1 VTVVPRRLD
10 IGVIGCGTAGAAAAT
25 FLARAGHAVT
35 VYERVERPSA
45 VGAGVMFQPTG
56 QAVLR
61 RLGLLDAAV
70 ARAQPVDVLRCETL
84 GRRTLFHLRYGSIP
98 GAHQGYGIHRGV
110 LFELLYAAAQREG
123 VKLALGVEVTDLAR
137 KGDALS
143 FVTKQG
149 DVVGTH
155 ELCVVADGA
164 RSQLRDDTVIRK
176 RVRPYPWGALWFI
189 ADDDAGGGQRELY
202 QVVDG
207 TRRMVGALPTGLGPG
222 EGSGKKR
229 VSVFYSLRADRVD
242 AWRARGF
249 DAFKR
254 ELLDFIP
261 ALEAPLAQA
270 RDLDAFVFTRYHDVS
285 MYPWNTDRVVYL
297 GDAAHA
303 MSPQMGQGA
312 NLALWDAMVLAD
324 SLAAHES
331 PAAALDAYSRARR
344 SHLGFYEYAT
354 RWLTPW
360 FQSDL
365 APLGWIRDVCMPLSR
380 VVAPLERVMV
390 RAMTGTARGVGLG
403 APLALPGG

>member
-1 VTVVPRRLD
+1 LKRS
-10 IGVIGCGTAGAAAAT
+10 IEAGGAA
-25 FLARAGHAVT
+25 
-35 VYERVERPSA
+35 
-45 VGAGVMFQPTG
+45 
-56 QAVLR
+56 
-61 RLGLLDAAV
+61 
-70 ARAQPVDVLRCETL
+70 
-84 GRRTLFHLRYGSIP
+84 
-98 GAHQGYGIHRGV
+98 
-110 LFELLYAAAQREG
+110 
-123 VKLALGVEVTDLAR
+123 
-137 KGDALS
+137 
-143 FVTKQG
+143 
-149 DVVGTH
+149 
-155 ELCVVADGA
+155 
-164 RSQLRDDTVIRK
+164 
-176 RVRPYPWGALWFI
+176 
-189 ADDDAGGGQRELY
+189 RELY

-222 EGSGKKR
+222 EGSGPKR

-254 ELLDFIP
+254 ELLAFMP

-303 MSPQMGQGA
+303 MSPQLGQGA

-324 SLAAHES
+324 ALAAHET
-331 PAAALDAYSRARR
+331 PAAALDAYSRSRR
-344 SHLGFYEYAT
+344 SHLGFYEYST

-365 APLGWIRDVCMPLSR
+365 VPLGWIRDVCMPLSR
-380 VVAPLERVMV
+380 VVAPLERAMV